1 MKLSE
6 QFPLGKYFAASCILC
21 ALTLVGGCSTRPVN
35 LPLQQ
40 SDESYGYRMS
50 LKGADRG
57 SPETEILLTF
67 SGGGTRAAAFTF
79 GVLEELRRT
88 HVDVAGKRIQL
99 LDEVGYISGV
109 SGGSFT
115 ALAYGLHANK
125 LFDDYAT
132 RFLYR
137 DVQGEIVRRVAN
149 PLNWPR
155 LLSRGVGRS
164 ELAADYYD
172 EILFEGATFADMMR
186 RPGPFISATAT
197 DISTGARFAFTQ
209 PDFDLICSD
218 LSQVKLSRAAATSSA
233 VPIVLSPVTFNNY
246 GSRCGYRFPAWAEET
261 QDGRIEEGRLMQ
273 RAREMTRLQD
283 SAARP
288 YLHLVDGGIADNL
301 GLRAILER
309 FRGAQ
314 ASQEFRQKL
323 GLAQLKRTMIIIVNA
338 RSEPRTSWDQS
349 ENGPGAFAL
358 LLQSLSVPID
368 RNSFEAIELLR
379 DMLRRWRNDDESNAV
394 PGVQLYPVVISFDA
408 VTDPALRERL
418 MTMPTS
424 LTLPRDDVD
433 LLRLQSAQ
441 MLRHSPVFQQFL
453 TDMQLR

>member
-6 QFPLGKYFAASCILC
+6 QFPLGKFLAGSCMLY

-35 LPLQQ
+35 IPLHQ

-67 SGGGTRAAAFTF
+67 SGGGTRAAAFAF

-99 LDEVGYISGV
+99 LDEVGYISSV

-155 LLSRGVGRS
+155 LQSPGVGRS
-164 ELAADYYD
+164 ELAADFYD
-172 EILFEGATFADMMR
+172 EILFEDATFADLMR
-186 RPGPFISATAT
+186 RPGPFISATST

-209 PDFDLICSD
+209 SDFDLICSD
-218 LSQVKLSRAAATSSA
+218 LSPVKLSRAAATSSA

-246 GSRCGYRFPAWAEET
+246 GGRCGYRLPAWAEEA
-261 QDGRIEEGRLMQ
+261 QVGRIEEGRLMQ
-273 RAREMTRLQD
+273 RSREMTRFQD

-314 ASQEFRQKL
+314 ASQEFRQQL

-338 RSEPRTSWDQS
+338 RSEPKTSWDTS
-349 ENGPGAFAL
+349 ENGPSALAL

-379 DMLRRWRNDDESNAV
+379 DMLRRWRDDDESNAV

-408 VTDPALRERL
+408 VTDPVLRERL

-441 MLRHSPVFQQFL
+441 MLRNSPIFQQFL